1 MIPRKQMSPFAP
13 RKYAHGGAVGSCS
26 VGELAR
32 QSTPLS
38 RERKATMGVGK
49 PGGFT
54 NRVCYPRAGGAVVLP
69 GGFANNVTPVNGLI
83 EHQPDAQA
91 KESDDFRAT
100 RRCPSFARQ
109 AGVRMDRTEIS
120 SQHTPCAGMSAH
132 GVSGLLCRW

>member
-26 VGELAR
+26 AGELAR

-69 GGFANNVTPVNGLI
+69 GGFCNRLAPGWFGWIRARCINERGTLSALA
-83 EHQPDAQA
+83 DA
-91 KESDDFRAT
+91 
-100 RRCPSFARQ
+100 
-109 AGVRMDRTEIS
+109 
-120 SQHTPCAGMSAH
+120 
-132 GVSGLLCRW
+132 SG